1 MSIKDFLEIFTV
13 SDSTGGRKLK
23 VNASANDLTDILTTT
38 DPSGGR
44 AVKVDLSGYVPS
56 VQSVVSAATITPTSD
71 DDLVV
76 VTALALEMEFANPT
90 GTWSQGQ
97 AFIIR
102 VEDNGVAQVLN
113 WGTDYR
119 EIGITLPLITIA
131 GKITYVGVV
140 YNATDDKF
148 DCIST
153 VTQA

>member
-1 MSIKDFLEIFTV
+1 MTIKDFLEIFTI
-13 SDSTGGRKLK
+13 SDSSGGRKLK

-56 VQSVVSAATITPTSD
+56 VQSVVSAATVTPTSD
-71 DDLVV
+71 DDFVV
-76 VTALALEMEFANPT
+76 VTALAAACQFINPT
-90 GTWSQGQ
+90 GTWAQGQ

-102 VEDNGVAQVLN
+102 VKDNGVARVLSYD
-113 WGTDYR
+113 TKYR
-119 EIGITLPLITIA
+119 ELGITLPLITTA
-131 GKITYVGVV
+131 SKTTYIGVI